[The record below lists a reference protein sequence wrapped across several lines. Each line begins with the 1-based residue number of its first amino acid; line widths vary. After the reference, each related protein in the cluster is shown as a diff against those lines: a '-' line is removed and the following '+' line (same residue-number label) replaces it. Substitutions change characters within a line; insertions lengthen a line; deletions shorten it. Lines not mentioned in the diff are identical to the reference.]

1 MNKIIFLLQKE
12 SDYSKFQDEIK
23 KYSSPKIFSLDY
35 ESHMYLA
42 NNHITHEIA
51 DNSLL
56 EKDLK
61 QIDDFT
67 LHFIQN
73 WIPQKL
79 QKEFSVNDIFLPDLI
94 ELGFSSNSA
103 TREKRRSPNSACSP
117 KSSLPS

>member
-1 MNKIIFLLQKE
+1 
-12 SDYSKFQDEIK
+12 
-23 KYSSPKIFSLDY
+23 
-35 ESHMYLA
+35 MYLA

-79 QKEFSVNDIFLPDLI
+79 QKEFSVNEIFLPDLI
-94 ELGFSSNSA
+94 EHELFFYLLPIFSTA
-103 TREKRRSPNSACSP
+103 IILKKIIDKEKPSKIIDLTQFCAFLRIFRM
-117 KSSLPS
+117 SLFN